1 MKRSRSWDTYLN
13 QQLKNPKVKRAFE
26 EETKALNIGIELAR
40 QRERKGLTQE
50 DVAKRIGSS
59 APQVSRTER
68 NPEHANVQSLMRCA
82 EAVGMRLDIRLL
94 PVAK

>member
-1 MKRSRSWDTYLN
+1 MKRSRSWDAYLN
-13 QQLKNPKVKRAFE
+13 QQLKNPKVRQAFE
-26 EETKALNIGIELAR
+26 EESKALNIGIELAR

-50 DVAKRIGSS
+50 DVAKKIGTS

-82 EAVGMRLDIRLL
+82 EAVGMRLDIRL
-94 PVAK
+94 VVK

>member
-1 MKRSRSWDTYLN
+1 MKRSRSWDAYLN
-13 QQLKNPKVKRAFE
+13 QQLKNPKVKQAFE
-26 EETKALNIGIELAR
+26 EESKALNIGIELAR

-50 DVAKRIGSS
+50 DVAKKIGTS

-82 EAVGMRLDIRLL
+82 EAVGMRLDIRL
-94 PVAK
+94 VVK

>member
-1 MKRSRSWDTYLN
+1 MKKSWDSYLN
-13 QQLKNPKVKRAFE
+13 QQLKDPKVKQAFDE
-26 EETKALNIGIELAR
+26 ESKALNIGIELAR

-50 DVAKRIGSS
+50 DVAKKIGTS

-82 EAVGMRLDIRLL
+82 EAVGMRLDIRL
-94 PVAK
+94 VVK